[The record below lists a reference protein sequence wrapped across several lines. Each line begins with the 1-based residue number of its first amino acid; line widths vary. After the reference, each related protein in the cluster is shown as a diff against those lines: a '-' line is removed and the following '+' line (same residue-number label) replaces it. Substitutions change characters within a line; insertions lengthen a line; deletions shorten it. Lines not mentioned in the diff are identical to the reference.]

1 MNFTIQMGRL
11 TKDPEVR
18 TGQSGKKI
26 ARYTL
31 AVDRIGKDAGADF
44 IPCVAFDRSA
54 DFAEKYFTK
63 GQRVLISG
71 RIQTGSYKNRDGNTV
86 YTTDVI
92 ISTQEFA
99 DSKQQHKQE
108 EGGFMEVPDEAALPW
123 GE

>member
-18 TGQSGKKI
+18 TGQNGKKI

-71 RIQTGSYKNRDGNTV
+71 RIQTGSYTNRDGQKV

-92 ISTQEFA
+92 VSSQEFA
-99 DSKQQHKQE
+99 DSKQQKQE
-108 EGGFMEVPDEAALPW
+108 EGGFLEASEEAALPW